1 MVYILPCSFPED
13 QYRFIPRKRKLS
25 PVEEVGS
32 SFLTPMVTL
41 QGSVLFPS
49 TDESPQDGKS
59 NSNNNNTHNLNNS
72 YSSPFLRTLFSLK
85 HGGRTSPGSSL
96 SSSPSPTALL
106 ERRLS
111 GDAGVPPPAKRLAT
125 EMLAK
130 VGRPRSKSTASDK
143 SRKAYSRSR
152 ARVSNQ
158 TGAQG
163 IGISVSVAQTSSS
176 SSSFTPICF
185 PGTSLN
191 TNNNNN
197 NSNISPPA
205 GAMLS
210 VQHTQFR
217 PLPITPPRNPF
228 EDQPIVNRQLDPKTL
243 KYLYQAK

>member
-1 MVYILPCSFPED
+1 MIYNLPCSFPED

-32 SFLTPMVTL
+32 SFLTPMVTS
-41 QGSVLFPS
+41 QGSVLFPP

-59 NSNNNNTHNLNNS
+59 NSNNNNVHNLNSS

-96 SSSPSPTALL
+96 SNSPSPTALL

-125 EMLAK
+125 EILTK
-130 VGRPRSKSTASDK
+130 VGRPRSKSTAQEK
-143 SRKAYSRSR
+143 PKKAYSRSR
-152 ARVSNQ
+152 TRVNQ
-158 TGAQG
+158 TEGQR
-163 IGISVSVAQTSSS
+163 IGISVSAAQTNSS

-185 PGTSLN
+185 PGTSIN
-191 TNNNNN
+191 TNSNN

-210 VQHTQFR
+210 VQHTQFT

-243 KYLYQAK
+243 RYLYQNK